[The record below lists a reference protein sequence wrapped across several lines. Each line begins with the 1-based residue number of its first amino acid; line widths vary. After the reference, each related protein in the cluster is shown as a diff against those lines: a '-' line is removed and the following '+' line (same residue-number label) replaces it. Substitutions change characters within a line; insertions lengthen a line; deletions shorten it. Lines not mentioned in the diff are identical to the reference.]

1 MRRGSTKAEEDMIDR
16 FLKYSLEREKKICAV
31 LIAEGQMV
39 KKNLLVTSIDED
51 EQGFF
56 AKFPGRKK
64 DVHIC
69 VNDVL
74 TCAYAR
80 GDQGELENL

>member
-1 MRRGSTKAEEDMIDR
+1 MIKR

-31 LIAEGQMV
+31 LLQDGQMV
-39 KKNLLVTSIDED
+39 KKNLLVTGMDAD
-51 EQGFF
+51 GQGFT
-56 AKFPGRKK
+56 ARFPGRKK
-64 DVHIC
+64 DVHMN
-69 VNDVL
+69 VLDVL

>member
-1 MRRGSTKAEEDMIDR
+1 MINR
-16 FLKYSLEREKKICAV
+16 FLKYSLERERKICVV
-31 LIAEGQMV
+31 LLQDGQMI
-39 KKNLLVTSIDED
+39 KKNLLVTAIDED
-51 EQGFF
+51 RQGFT

-64 DVHIC
+64 EVHIALS
-69 VNDVL
+69 DVL

>member
-1 MRRGSTKAEEDMIDR
+1 MIDR

-31 LIAEGQMV
+31 LMMDEQMV
-39 KKNLLVTSIDED
+39 KKNLQVLSIDED
-51 EQGFF
+51 GQGFF
-56 AKFPGRKK
+56 AKLPGRKK
-64 DVHIC
+64 ETHFS

-80 GDQGELENL
+80 GDQGELESL